1 MRTLH
6 LPLGPYD
13 LGPPDDWP
21 GHGVTDAEPD
31 ELAPDEFPCTCDETG
46 VCGPCAMEETR

>member
-1 MRTLH
+1 MKTL
-6 LPLGPYD
+6 PPSPYD
-13 LGPPDDWP
+13 LGPPDSWFDRFC
-21 GHGVTDAEPD
+21 GEQD